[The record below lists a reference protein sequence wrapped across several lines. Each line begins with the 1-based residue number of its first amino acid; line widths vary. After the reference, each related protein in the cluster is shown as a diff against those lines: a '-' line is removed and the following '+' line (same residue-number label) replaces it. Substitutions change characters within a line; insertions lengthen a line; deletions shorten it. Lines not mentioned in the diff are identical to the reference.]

1 MTVENRNQG
10 VYTFSHTR
18 GYIFMVDHLGKFL
31 VTTILIIIIALY
43 KGNLDRTVT
52 ICAIVF
58 LCISYYL
65 VETFLKKT
73 ACKIIIDFGSRQIKL
88 YMNRSGDIVTRDFED
103 IKEIVINFNITFFLA
118 QRKVLYNDLQN
129 RELLTCL
136 NRIKRI
142 QWGFLSALFVPNKD
156 LRNSLKGENRGR
168 GK

>member
-1 MTVENRNQG
+1 M
-10 VYTFSHTR
+10 
-18 GYIFMVDHLGKFL
+18 
-31 VTTILIIIIALY
+31 
-43 KGNLDRTVT
+43 
-52 ICAIVF
+52 
-58 LCISYYL
+58 
-65 VETFLKKT
+65 ETFLKKT

-88 YMNRSGDIVTRDFED
+88 YMNRSGDIVTSDFED